1 MTVQWGQRGKIFLG
15 PNKKIYCITYIIM
28 GRQENK
34 SPPEGKIVKQRLK
47 QELKVVTA
55 DSERF
60 WNFILIDTQRTG
72 DGRQI

>member
-1 MTVQWGQRGKIFLG
+1 M
-15 PNKKIYCITYIIM
+15 TYIIM
-28 GRQENK
+28 GQQENK

-55 DSERF
+55 DPERF